1 MSRTRR
7 RLVAAAAALTCAGL
21 GTVAVGF
28 FGFGPLD
35 RPAVTETRLEP
46 QRVSVL
52 GQGGDPLVL
61 MVGVTWTEE
70 GYCDGQFEVHAT
82 ESATEVRI
90 GTVVSREE
98 PGMLCAGLGT
108 AGNTAWTS
116 VYLAAPLG
124 ERQAVRES
132 DGFVLPVR
140 KLS

>member
-7 RLVAAAAALTCAGL
+7 WLVAALACAGL

-28 FGFGPLD
+28 LGFGPLD
-35 RPAVTETRLEP
+35 RRAVTETRLEP

-82 ESATEVRI
+82 ETATEVRI
-90 GTVVSREE
+90 GTVVSREK
-98 PGMLCAGLGT
+98 PGMLCPGLGT
-108 AGNTAWTS
+108 ADNTAWTS